1 MAFLFALLLTFC
13 AISTL
18 IPYLLVQSAAVAGRK
33 RLSSDTYKKLNVA
46 GILSAAAALVAIA
59 WSAKMKCQVIWVF
72 LTLGLYNVAQLA
84 ACSVGL
90 YVGKAHKK

>member
-1 MAFLFALLLTFC
+1 M
-13 AISTL
+13 
-18 IPYLLVQSAAVAGRK
+18 QSAAVAGRK

-46 GILSAAAALVAIA
+46 GILSSVAALVGML

-84 ACSVGL
+84 ACAAGL
-90 YVGKAHKK
+90 YIGKTYKK